1 MQARSA
7 RYEQSKAQ
15 SAEFTRLVLGHLG
28 RHDNSFN
35 PVNFAVW
42 YEFVAGNNTRL
53 NQALAQMQAATPQ
66 VSDDMLAALYEDCIA
81 EPAAQSVQDISLQL
95 QTLMTDVQGSAERAG
110 ARAGA
115 YGEQLGDLAL
125 AFSQQAASGIKP
137 LVSRMIENTSVMS
150 ESTRMLVSEVAACR
164 LEIGRLSDELS
175 RALDDAQLDPLTQ
188 ILNRKGFDD
197 SLSAMMKTPL
207 AKGRIHALMLFD
219 IDRFKQV
226 NDQYGHVMG
235 DQVIKAVAEALQ
247 SCLAQTEPHGL
258 ARYGGEEY
266 ALVLPSCLMEDATEL
281 AEKIRQRAKA
291 IRLRD
296 RRTKDVTISITI
308 SGGIAIYKPSEQAD
322 TFIERADRALYQS
335 KWAGRD
341 RVTVG

>member
-1 MQARSA
+1 M
-7 RYEQSKAQ
+7 
-15 SAEFTRLVLGHLG
+15 
-28 RHDNSFN
+28 
-35 PVNFAVW
+35 
-42 YEFVAGNNTRL
+42 
-53 NQALAQMQAATPQ
+53 
-66 VSDDMLAALYEDCIA
+66 SDKEK
-81 EPAAQSVQDISLQL
+81 Q
-95 QTLMTDVQGSAERAG
+95 
-110 ARAGA
+110 
-115 YGEQLGDLAL
+115 
-125 AFSQQAASGIKP
+125 
-137 LVSRMIENTSVMS
+137 
-150 ESTRMLVSEVAACR
+150 MLVSEVAACR
-164 LEIGRLSDELS
+164 REIGRLSNELS

-247 SCLAQTEPHGL
+247 ACLAQTEPHAL

-308 SGGIAIYKPSEQAD
+308 SGGIATYKPGEQAG

>member
-1 MQARSA
+1 MQATSS
-7 RYEQSKAQ
+7 RYDQSKAQ
-15 SAEFTRLVLGHLG
+15 SAEFTRLVLAHLA

-42 YEFVAGNNTRL
+42 YEFVAGNNARL
-53 NQALAQMQAATPQ
+53 NHALAQLQAASPQ
-66 VSDDMLAALYEDCIA
+66 VSDAMLATVYQDCIA
-81 EPAAQSVQDISLQL
+81 EPAALSVQGISQQL

-110 ARAGA
+110 ERAGV
-115 YGEQLGDLAL
+115 YGEQLDDLAL
-125 AFSQQAASGIKP
+125 AFSQQATSGIKP

-150 ESTRMLVSEVAACR
+150 ESTRTLVSEVAACR
-164 LEIGRLSDELS
+164 REIDRLSDELT
-175 RALDDAQLDPLTQ
+175 RALDDAQIDPLTK

-197 SLSAMMKTPL
+197 SLSAMLKTPV

-235 DQVIKAVAEALQ
+235 DQVIKAVAETLQ
-247 SCLAQTEPHGL
+247 SCMAQTETHGL
-258 ARYGGEEY
+258 ARYGGEEF
-266 ALVLPSCLMEDATEL
+266 AVVLPSCPMEGAAQL
-281 AEKIRQRAKA
+281 AETIRQRVKA

-308 SGGIAIYKPSEQAD
+308 SGGIATYKPSEQPG